1 MRRIDRDALR
11 RAIELA
17 RAESPE
23 TRQQIDAKLKTE
35 PWEEIAGFA
44 AYSCQ
49 CTRLRLKPWEAPPVH
64 SDDEVTRPD
73 RYGSRP
79 QEVALRQRMIKLGVS
94 VYEPDPIPA
103 IEAAEAERAACSP
116 IERGS
121 RWPKHKGPHRAHARR
136 SD

>member
-35 PWEEIAGFA
+35 PWEEVAGFA

-64 SDDEVTRPD
+64 SDDEVTRPH

-79 QEVALRQRMIKLGVS
+79 QEVELRQRMIKLGVS
-94 VYEPDPIPA
+94 LFEPDPLA
-103 IEAAEAERAACSP
+103 ALAAAEAAKPA
-116 IERGS
+116 
-121 RWPKHKGPHRAHARR
+121 
-136 SD
+136 